1 MKKKK
6 RPSQVEE
13 NSAEK
18 SKTLSPGSLYLV
30 ATPIGN
36 LDDMTFRAAQ
46 TLREVDL
53 IAAEDTRRALKLLRH
68 FGIERPIISFYREK
82 ERTETGKIL
91 EMLNNGKKVALVS
104 DAGMPGISD
113 PGSFLV
119 ARIIEEGLSVIPIPG
134 PSAVLLALTGSGL
147 KTERFVFEGFLPR
160 KGKERRRRLE
170 LLESEE
176 RTIILFEAPHRLLS
190 TLGELEKYL
199 GGQRRIVLARELTK
213 KYEEFWRGNLTEAGL
228 EWSNRE
234 IRGEFTLVVEG
245 NDQKRGL
252 PDFEEKYRR
261 LLPEIT
267 SLMDQGQGLSIVVR
281 EVAAREDLPRRG
293 LYQWVLERIKK
304 GELL

>member
-6 RPSQVEE
+6 EPSQVEE
-13 NSAEK
+13 NSAK
-18 SKTLSPGSLYLV
+18 KGKTFSPGSLYLV

-82 ERTETGKIL
+82 ERTETEKIL

-170 LLESEE
+170 LLKSEE

-190 TLGELEKYL
+190 TLGELEKCL
-199 GGQRRIVLARELTK
+199 GGLRRIVLARELTK
-213 KYEEFWRGNLTEAGL
+213 KYEEFWRGNLTEAVL

-281 EVAAREDLPRRG
+281 EMAAREDLPRRG

-304 GELL
+304 GEFL

>member
-304 GELL
+304 EESF